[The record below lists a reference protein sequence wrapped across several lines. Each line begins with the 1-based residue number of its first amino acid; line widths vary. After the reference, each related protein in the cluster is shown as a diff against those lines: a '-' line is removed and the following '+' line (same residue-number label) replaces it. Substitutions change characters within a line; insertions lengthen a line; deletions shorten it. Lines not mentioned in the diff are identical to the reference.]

1 MIKKILKLICWPF
14 KKFLDW
20 LKSGLPEGK
29 KRWLLEDE
37 LENGLSEL
45 SEDCGGD
52 CFLMTKCK
60 KCYHD
65 CHCDGELHADE
76 YGLCT
81 CEDCACKRT
90 YDKKQDHANDM
101 SYENEVKYDG

>member
-37 LENGLSEL
+37 LENGLLDL

-60 KCYHD
+60 KCHHD
-65 CHCDGELHADE
+65 CHCDGDLHSDE
-76 YGLCT
+76 YGLCA

-90 YDKKQDHANDM
+90 YEKEKDHGNDM
-101 SYENEVKYDG
+101 SYENEIKYDG